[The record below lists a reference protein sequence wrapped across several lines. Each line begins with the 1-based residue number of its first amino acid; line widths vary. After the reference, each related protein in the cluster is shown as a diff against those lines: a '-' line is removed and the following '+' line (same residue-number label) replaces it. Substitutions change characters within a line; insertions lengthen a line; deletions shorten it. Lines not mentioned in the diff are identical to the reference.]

1 MVVLKEREHCL
12 DLKKKDIFPVPL
24 YVVRFPDPLGKWV
37 GGTNPSR
44 AGNFT
49 SEASSSEKVAGTP
62 PHDTHRWIL
71 QHVDNAWE
79 LSKLGQVNSGR
90 S

>member
-1 MVVLKEREHCL
+1 MS
-12 DLKKKDIFPVPL
+12 
-24 YVVRFPDPLGKWV
+24 V
-37 GGTNPSR
+37 GGTNASR

-79 LSKLGQVNSGR
+79 LSKLGQVNTGR
-90 S
+90 SRSRGT

>member
-1 MVVLKEREHCL
+1 MDKATV
-12 DLKKKDIFPVPL
+12 DL
-24 YVVRFPDPLGKWV
+24 VRFPDPLGKWV
-37 GGTNPSR
+37 GGTNASR

-49 SEASSSEKVAGTP
+49 SEASSREKVAGTP

-71 QHVDNAWE
+71 QHVENAWE
-79 LSKLGQVNSGR
+79 LSKLGKVNSGR